1 MDYGKHGT
9 AIVGA
14 LATMFAAPGQAQE
27 EAKNPEAAFEVQTEV
42 VVAQKRE
49 EKLQEVPLSVAVVN
63 AEALSKAAAY
73 NAESL
78 LELVPSVT
86 FRKGTTNVNSSLNIR
101 GVGTISFSAGVEP
114 SVSTVLDGVVLARS
128 GMAFTDFLD
137 LERVEVLRGPQ
148 GTLFGKNSSAGVVQ
162 LITKD
167 PTPTFTASAQATTT
181 DDNEYRGMGVISG
194 PISETLKG
202 RLTGFYGTYDG
213 NVDNVFNGTTVNGY
227 ERYGTR
233 GKLQWDPSTNV
244 SVKFTGDYSKA
255 NDECCADIIGFVD
268 PTVASNTRVLLPSLS
283 PVVPNDANMQIDND
297 LQPRTKDENYGAS
310 TQVDVSLGSNTFTS
324 ITAYRKWQNTE
335 IRDGDFRSDA
345 PAFVTTSVPGG
356 DTRSQDFGT
365 LDFDEFTQ
373 ELRITSPDDVF
384 VEYVGG
390 LYYYNTQQ
398 DNFFQRSILQC
409 TASSLA
415 PLANGNV
422 PCNQSSTFAA
432 NSGVANFTTK
442 MENYAAFGNFT
453 INVVDDFRVL
463 LGTRYTHDQL
473 DYVFNRVSTST
484 ATLPGIQPNFT
495 SGTAGSAAPTVSKDD
510 ISYKAGFQ
518 YDIAEGAMAYAT
530 YTNGYKG
537 PAFNIF
543 FNMRAQDTQI
553 IREEDVRAYEIGFKT
568 ITFNKRAS
576 LNLALFNEEYRGF
589 HANSFIQVAGAT
601 VSTLTNAGN
610 VITRG
615 AEAEFNFRLMQ
626 DLTLT
631 GGVAYTDAKIDKA
644 NCPTGSPASCQLRN
658 GLDLAFAPDLRSV
671 VGVDWRLPFSG
682 DLPFNVLFNTS
693 YSYQSDVNY
702 DLDRNPLAAQDSY
715 GLLDVGFALAAKDN
729 RYRVSLL
736 ARNLTDENYISLKV
750 PAAFVRNQLPR
761 DAERYV
767 SATVVYNFGEFE

>member
-1 MDYGKHGT
+1 MDYSKHGT

-14 LATMFAAPGQAQE
+14 LATLFAAPGQAQDE
-27 EAKNPEAAFEVQTEV
+27 SQTPEVAFEVQSEV

-49 EKLQEVPLSVAVVN
+49 EKLQDVPLSVAVIN
-63 AEALSKAAAY
+63 ADALQKSALY

-162 LITKD
+162 FITKD
-167 PTPTFTASAQATTT
+167 PTPTFSASAQASTTN
-181 DDNEYRGMGVISG
+181 DDEYRVNGVVSG

-213 NVDNVFNGTTVNGY
+213 NIDNVFNGRTVNGY

-244 SVKFTGDYSKA
+244 SVKFTGDYSKSD
-255 NDECCADIIGFVD
+255 DECCADVIGFAD
-268 PTVASNTRVLLPSLS
+268 PTIASNNRVLLPSLS
-283 PVVPNDANMQIDND
+283 PVVPSDANMQIDND
-297 LQPRTKDENYGAS
+297 LQPRTRDENYGAS
-310 TQVDVSLGSNTFTS
+310 TQVDVSVGSNTFTS
-324 ITAYRKWQNTE
+324 ITAYRKWKNIE

-345 PAFVTTSVPGG
+345 PAFLKPSVPGG
-356 DTRSQDFGT
+356 DAQLHDFGA

-373 ELRITSPDDVF
+373 EFRITSPEDIF

-390 LYYYNTQQ
+390 LYYYNTEQ
-398 DNFFQRSILQC
+398 DNFFQRNILEC
-409 TASSLA
+409 TASTLA
-415 PLANGNV
+415 PLPNGNI
-422 PCNQSSTFAA
+422 PCDSTSTFTA
-432 NSGVANFTTK
+432 NSGVANFNTQ

-453 INVVDDFRVL
+453 VNVVDDLRVL
-463 LGTRYTHDQL
+463 LGARYTHDQL
-473 DYVFNRVSTST
+473 DYTFARVSSSPI
-484 ATLPGIQPNFT
+484 AVPGVNPSFSQPG
-495 SGTAGSAAPTVSKDD
+495 SAGNAAPTVSKDD
-510 ISYKAGFQ
+510 VTYKAGFQ
-518 YDIAEGAMAYAT
+518 YDIAEDIMGYAT

-553 IREEDVRAYEIGFKT
+553 IREEDVRAYEVGLKSLV
-568 ITFNKRAS
+568 FNKRAS
-576 LNLALFNEEYRGF
+576 VNLALFNEEYRGF
-589 HANSFIQVAGAT
+589 HANSFIQVANAT

-615 AEAEFNFRLMQ
+615 AEAEFNVRLLQ

-631 GGVAYTDAKIDKA
+631 GALAYTDAQIDKA
-644 NCPTGSPASCQLRN
+644 NCPVGSPASCVLRN
-658 GLDLAFAPDLRSV
+658 GLDLAFAPKTRGI
-671 VGVDWRLPFSG
+671 VGFDWRLPFSG
-682 DLPFNVLFNTS
+682 DLPFNVSFNTA

-702 DLDRNPLAAQDSY
+702 DLDKNPLAAQDSY
-715 GLLDVGFALAAKDN
+715 GLLDVGLALTEKNN
-729 RYRVSLL
+729 RYRVSIL
-736 ARNLTDENYISLKV
+736 ARNVTDENYISLKV
-750 PAAFVRNQLPR
+750 PAAFVRNQVPR

-767 SATVVYNFGEFE
+767 SATVLFNFGE